1 MYTFKV
7 WGPQYQVR
15 EITPTLYSVYNLQWP
30 RMLYNALPAYSMQLH
45 VEERAY
51 PRDNCEIVC

>member
-1 MYTFKV
+1 MYTFRSGAPVPGKGDYPDPLLCV
-7 WGPQYQVR
+7 Q
-15 EITPTLYSVYNLQWP
+15 LQGP